1 MVLKFPLGNLNGILK
16 GLKVHY
22 NLTYPQNKKKYPED
36 IPLKVLP
43 SIQVNFF
50 LKVLDPIV
58 IFIILYDL
66 NKERKWQKKK
76 KVKDDKEVRLER
88 CHYAYLRI

>member
-66 NKERKWQKKK
+66 KWQKKK